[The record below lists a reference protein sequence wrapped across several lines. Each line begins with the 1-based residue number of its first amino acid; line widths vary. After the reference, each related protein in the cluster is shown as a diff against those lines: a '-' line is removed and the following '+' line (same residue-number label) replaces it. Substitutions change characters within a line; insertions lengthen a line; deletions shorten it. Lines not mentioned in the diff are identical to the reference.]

1 MEKKT
6 SLAVKYQNIL
16 ENLGNQQTFYFDEV
30 EKLFPDMKKTY
41 LYWVLSKLVEEG
53 YLKRIRNGV
62 YAFNE
67 WREKKSIS
75 ISTDAQ
81 KIRDV
86 LDETGFDYYIS
97 GVDVLQKYMQ
107 HVPEQYPVMLFIE
120 KEAKEEIK
128 SILKSNGFDSVD
140 AIQTKEMYERYSF
153 TGMDTPW
160 VVLYQTESFEFAE
173 DGVATI
179 EKAFVDLYYA
189 VSRNG
194 YPVALQELVRVYENL
209 VRLGS
214 IDQKQMITVATRRG
228 IQYDIRYIVESKFIT
243 ENAKRFV
250 ELLRRGE

>member
-1 MEKKT
+1 MEKKS
-6 SLAVKYQNIL
+6 SLAVKYQIIL
-16 ENLGNQQTFYFDEV
+16 ENLGNQQIFYFDEA
-30 EKLFPDMKKTY
+30 ETLFPDMKKTY
-41 LYWVLSKLVEEG
+41 LYWILSKLVEEG

-62 YAFNE
+62 YTFNE

-75 ISTDAQ
+75 ISMDAQ

-128 SILKSNGFDSVD
+128 TILRSNGFDSVE

-153 TGMDTPW
+153 TGTDTSW
-160 VVLYQTESFEFAE
+160 VILYQTESFEFAE

-179 EKAFVDLYYA
+179 EKAFVDLFYA

-194 YPVALQELVRVYENL
+194 YPLALQELVRVYENL

-214 IDQKQMITVATRRG
+214 IDQKRMITVATRRG

-250 ELLRRGE
+250 ELRRRGE

>member
-1 MEKKT
+1 MEKKS
-6 SLAVKYQNIL
+6 SLAVKYQIIL
-16 ENLGNQQTFYFDEV
+16 ENLGNQQIFYFDEA
-30 EKLFPDMKKTY
+30 ETLFPDMKKTY
-41 LYWVLSKLVEEG
+41 LYWILSKLVEEG

-62 YAFNE
+62 YTFNE

-75 ISTDAQ
+75 ISMDAQ

-128 SILKSNGFDSVD
+128 TILRSNGFDSVE

-153 TGMDTPW
+153 TGTDTSW
-160 VVLYQTESFEFAE
+160 VILYQTESFEFAE

-179 EKAFVDLYYA
+179 EKAFVDLFYA

-194 YPVALQELVRVYENL
+194 YPLALQELVRVYENL

-214 IDQKQMITVATRRG
+214 IDQKRMITVATRRG

>member
-153 TGMDTPW
+153 TGTDTSW
-160 VVLYQTESFEFAE
+160 VILYQTESFEFAE

-179 EKAFVDLYYA
+179 EKAFVDLFYA

-194 YPVALQELVRVYENL
+194 YPLALQELVRVYENL

-214 IDQKQMITVATRRG
+214 IDQKRMITVATRRG

-250 ELLRRGE
+250 ELLRRGA

>member
-1 MEKKT
+1 MEKKS
-6 SLAVKYQNIL
+6 SLAVKYQIIL
-16 ENLGNQQTFYFDEV
+16 ENLGNQQIFYFDEA
-30 EKLFPDMKKTY
+30 ETLFPDMKKTY
-41 LYWVLSKLVEEG
+41 LYWILSKLVEEG

-62 YAFNE
+62 YTFNE

-75 ISTDAQ
+75 ISMDAQ

-128 SILKSNGFDSVD
+128 TILRSNGFDSVE

-153 TGMDTPW
+153 TGTDTSW
-160 VVLYQTESFEFAE
+160 VILYQTESFEFAE

-179 EKAFVDLYYA
+179 EKAFVDLFYA

-194 YPVALQELVRVYENL
+194 YPLALQELVRVYENL

-214 IDQKQMITVATRRG
+214 IDQKRMITVATRRG

-243 ENAKRFV
+243 ENAKKFV